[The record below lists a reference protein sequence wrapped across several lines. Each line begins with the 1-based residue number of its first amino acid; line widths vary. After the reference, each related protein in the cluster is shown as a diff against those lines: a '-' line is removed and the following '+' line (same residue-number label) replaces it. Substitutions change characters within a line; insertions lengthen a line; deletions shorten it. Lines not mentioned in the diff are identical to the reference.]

1 MSAVTLNIQDEV
13 LEILK
18 RQAKDSKITLE
29 EMLVKHIML
38 MVESPDRNV
47 VMEQAAEYVLR
58 KNEELLK
65 RLEID

>member
-1 MSAVTLNIQDEV
+1 MSAVTINIQDEV

-38 MVESPDRNV
+38 MVESPDKNV
-47 VMEQAAEYVLR
+47 AMEQATEYVLR

-65 RLEID
+65 RLA